1 MEMCYVGKLLFAN
14 LLLLKY
20 TAHYLLCIMHY
31 NYNNSLINHQHP
43 VLYQSTAEFWVMV
56 LFTI

>member
-1 MEMCYVGKLLFAN
+1 MCYVRKLFFAN
-14 LLLLKY
+14 LKLLKY

-43 VLYQSTAEFWVMV
+43 VLYQSAAEFWVMV